1 MLITPA
7 SITGIILAG
16 GRGRRMGGS
25 DKGLV
30 EFAGCA
36 LIEHIIAIL
45 SPQVGTL
52 MINANRNQ
60 DNYATYG
67 YAVIT
72 DELTDFQGPLAGFS
86 SAMHAASTD
95 YIITVPCDSP
105 LLSSELVPRLVQAL
119 QNSDATIAV
128 AHDGTRLQPVYALL
142 PTHLANS
149 LQGFLDSGQRKIDRW
164 YALHSVALADCSD
177 IAGTFHNINTLSERD
192 QLQQNVNPGGFVTC

>member
-1 MLITPA
+1 MLITTA

-36 LIEHIIAIL
+36 LIEHVIAVL

-52 MINANRNQ
+52 MINANRNR
-60 DNYATYG
+60 DNYAAYG
-67 YAVIT
+67 YPVIT

-95 YIITVPCDSP
+95 YIITVPCDGP
-105 LLSSELVPRLVQAL
+105 LLSSELVPRLVQSL
-119 QNSDATIAV
+119 QNSDAAIAV

-142 PTHLANS
+142 PTRLANS
-149 LQGFLDSGQRKIDRW
+149 LQDFLDRGQRKIDRW
-164 YALHSVALADCSD
+164 YALHSVVLADCSD
-177 IAGTFHNINTLSERD
+177 IQSSFRNINTPSERD
-192 QLQQNVNPGGFVTC
+192 QLQQTLNTGRSLAC